1 MSSAVYEEKRRFVDE
16 LNGPLS
22 VMPDFDVIEYARDY
36 IQGDEYIRIK
46 DKLGYAYYVNVTGN
60 SEAAILQ
67 EVARIMLGQR
77 AYGFVTSTDKKRAIA
92 PMFRKAV

>member
-1 MSSAVYEEKRRFVDE
+1 MSNAIYEDKRRFVDA

-22 VMPDFDVIEYARDY
+22 VMPDFEAIEYARDY

-46 DKLGYAYYVNVTGN
+46 DKLGYAWYINVTGN
-60 SEAAILQ
+60 SEASILQ
-67 EVARIMLGQR
+67 EVSRVLLGQK
-77 AYGFVTSTDKKRAIA
+77 AIGFVTSTERKRAIA